1 MILYLDTSALV
12 KLYVEEAGTVSV
24 VARIG
29 EAEAVA
35 TARVTY
41 AEARAALDL
50 RAAGTEIFFLSFDR
64 RLNGAA
70 RRERLSAPGA

>member
-1 MILYLDTSALV
+1 M
-12 KLYVEEAGTVSV
+12 
-24 VARIG
+24 ARVG
-29 EAEAVA
+29 EADAVA

-50 RAAGTEIFFLSFDR
+50 LAAGAETFFLSFDA